1 MSDIGLHD
9 LSRCYGR
16 SFTSCELVVPALS
29 RTYRLV
35 ADDGIFYLRLYR
47 PIGRSPAEIA
57 FEIRLQREVR
67 PTPGLD
73 VAQPIRTVDDAD
85 CACLSFEGV
94 NRTAGLFQAL
104 DGRPIANEPA
114 DVALF
119 GSALAKL
126 HGALAEIDGGDV
138 RPLDPVPLCARSL
151 VSLTKI
157 PNSATIR
164 RAVERCR
171 AEMLA
176 DPTMQGLPSGNCHG
190 DARLANA
197 VIRDGSV
204 GFFDFDDCGYGP
216 YLIDLGTAVWHF
228 AVGEPSRTEALIA
241 AILEGYEKERPL
253 SPAER
258 RALPHFV
265 RLAQIRALL
274 FLAEFCVLERDLW
287 EAVFGRAT
295 NLLERD
301 LTI

>member
-1 MSDIGLHD
+1 M
-9 LSRCYGR
+9 
-16 SFTSCELVVPALS
+16 
-29 RTYRLV
+29 
-35 ADDGIFYLRLYR
+35 
-47 PIGRSPAEIA
+47 
-57 FEIRLQREVR
+57 
-67 PTPGLD
+67 PGLD
-73 VAQPIRTVDDAD
+73 VARPIHTVDGAD
-85 CACLSFEGV
+85 CACLPFEGV

-104 DGRPIANEPA
+104 DGRPIANEPG
-114 DVALF
+114 DVVLF

-126 HGALAEIDGGDV
+126 HGALAEIESGDV
-138 RPLDPVPLCARSL
+138 RALDPVSLCARSV
-151 VSLTKI
+151 VSLTRI

-176 DPTMQGLPSGNCHG
+176 DPTMQALPSGNCHG

-197 VIRDGSV
+197 VSRGRSV

-241 AILEGYEKERPL
+241 AILRGYETERSL

-287 EAVFGRAT
+287 QAVFGRAT